1 MSLQKKI
8 LLLGGSRYLM
18 PVIDVAHKLGLY
30 VITADFLPDTYAHKY
45 ADEYVNVSIVDKEK
59 VLAVAQEKQ
68 VAGVMS
74 FACDPG
80 VVSAAYVAEK
90 MGLPFQGSYESTCI
104 LQDKGL
110 FRQFLQEHGFNTPH
124 AKSYTNAADA
134 LLDVDYFE
142 WPVIVKPVDSA
153 GSKGVQKVLNP
164 RDLSVA
170 IENAL
175 KYSINKHFI
184 IEDFIT
190 IRGYRSSA
198 DPFTID
204 GKLYYNFY
212 SDQKFDTNA
221 DNPFIP
227 DKIIYPCT
235 MPQTDQD
242 YLTDELNRLFEL
254 LHMGTG
260 IYNIEACVGINGKPY
275 IMEVSPRGGG
285 NSIAEEQRMA
295 YGIDLVENEV
305 RHAVGLPLLEFPQ
318 DVSCDGYWCNYAVH
332 AGKGQQG
339 VFKEI
344 VLDERIKERNLKYLG
359 INVQPGDMVMPFTGA
374 GMCLGDMFLRFD
386 TQEEMD
392 NAMANVD
399 KWLKIVLE
407 I

>member
-1 MSLQKKI
+1 MNSQKKL

-18 PVIDVAHKLGLY
+18 PVIETAHRLGLY
-30 VITADFLPDTYAHKY
+30 VITADFLPDNYAHKY
-45 ADEYVNVSIVDKEK
+45 ADEYVNVSIVEKEK
-59 VLAVAQEKQ
+59 VLQVAQDKQ
-68 VAGVMS
+68 ISGIMS

-90 MGLPFQGSYESTCI
+90 LGLPFQGSYESTCI

-110 FRQFLQEHGFNTPH
+110 FRAFLAEHGFNTPH
-124 AKSYTNAADA
+124 AKRYLDA
-134 LLDVDYFE
+134 ISPLEDIDYFE

-153 GSKGVQKVLNP
+153 GSKGVQKVADP
-164 RDLSVA
+164 KDLPEAVN
-170 IENAL
+170 NAL
-175 KYSINKHFI
+175 RYSISKQVI
-184 IEDFIT
+184 VEDFIT
-190 IRGYRSSA
+190 IKGYRSSA
-198 DPFTID
+198 DPFTVD

-212 SDQKFDTNA
+212 SDQKFDTKA

-318 DVSCDGYWCNYAVH
+318 NAQCDGYWCNYAIH
-332 AGKGQQG
+332 AMKGQQG
-339 VFKEI
+339 KFKDV
-344 VLDERIKERNLKYLG
+344 VLSEKIKKNNLRYLG
-359 INVQPGDMVMPFTGA
+359 INMQPGDMVMPFTGA
-374 GMCLGDMFLRFD
+374 GMCVGDMFLRFE

-392 NAMANVD
+392 EAMSNVEE
-399 KWLKIVLE
+399 WLQIELE
-407 I
+407 